1 MSRLSSVTLLVLL
14 AILLAACG
22 GAASSPTATATPEP
36 TPTPVPT
43 PADTDGPP
51 AASPGED
58 VNQDPDLEARLPD
71 QIGDIPLQKF
81 SVAGS
86 EFLEQ
91 ADDEFR
97 DFLDRLSANPEDIA
111 VAVAVSMS
119 QEVQVGIFAFR
130 VGGADEDRLVEEFQR
145 SIEEDATSGVT
156 WEERSVGG
164 RDVQVATDPEA
175 PEQRIYLW
183 ADGDTIFFVTSPDEA
198 LAEEAIELT
207 G

>member
-1 MSRLSSVTLLVLL
+1 MSRLSSVSLLVLL
-14 AILLAACG
+14 AMVLAACG
-22 GAASSPTATATPEP
+22 EAASSPSPTATPQP

-43 PADTDGPP
+43 PTGTDGSP
-51 AASPGED
+51 AASPGDD

-91 ADDEFR
+91 SDDEFR
-97 DFLDRLSANPEDIA
+97 DFLARLNADPEDIS

-119 QEVQVGIFAFR
+119 QEVQLGIFAFR

-145 SIEEDATSGVT
+145 SIEEDAESGVT
-156 WEERSVGG
+156 WEERNLGG
-164 RDVQVATDPEA
+164 RDVQVATDPDA